1 VAGESGGEGV
11 EQEGV
16 WAVLYLAARCTVD
29 TVWRGGS
36 RWAAARDRSSGAVL
50 QCFQAVVS
58 FVGRMRPSGARGSV
72 QAWRRLVSARCSTER
87 LRRGDAKHGQER
99 ASPRGKGSFWRLAD
113 VPALLERRDTRG
125 ARVHITRS
133 KKRLDTKVDRSSTDV
148 DERRPGLACYRS

>member
-50 QCFQAVVS
+50 QCFQAVV
-58 FVGRMRPSGARGSV
+58 FWEGGGEWRQREEGRALFIRERPAYGAPGPARKKSGRQQLIG
-72 QAWRRLVSARCSTER
+72 
-87 LRRGDAKHGQER
+87 
-99 ASPRGKGSFWRLAD
+99 
-113 VPALLERRDTRG
+113 
-125 ARVHITRS
+125 
-133 KKRLDTKVDRSSTDV
+133 
-148 DERRPGLACYRS
+148 